1 MQDLQTTLNELFSTP
16 LELGWNVL
24 IVLTVISV
32 LDMARSLTRRVRHIF
47 P

>member
-1 MQDLQTTLNELFSTP
+1 MQETLNELFSTP
-16 LELGWNVL
+16 LEVGWNVL

-32 LDMARSLTRRVRHIF
+32 LDMARNLTRRVRHIF

>member
-1 MQDLQTTLNELFSTP
+1 MQETLNELFSTP
-16 LELGWNVL
+16 LEVGWNVL

-32 LDMARSLTRRVRHIF
+32 LDMCRNLTRRVRHIF